1 MDALV
6 GTFSTGMAMLFQP
19 LNFVTMIVGVL
30 WGIVFGAVPGLT
42 ATMGVALA
50 IPITYALRPE
60 TALILLSSIFVGAI
74 SGGFISAGLINMPGT
89 PSSIAST
96 FDAYPMSKRGE
107 TAKALAISLM
117 SSFYGGII
125 AVFLMIIATY
135 SLVQIALKFG
145 PFEYFALGILA
156 FAGCIGMMEGG
167 IVKNAIGFII
177 GILLATIGADT
188 LTGTG
193 RLTFRIPDLIAG
205 IDILP
210 LLVGMFGVS
219 EVLVAIEEK
228 TQNVVPLEARNTK
241 MGFKVI
247 FDASKTI
254 LWDQPINFLRSLAIG
269 FILGVFPAVGGA
281 TSCVVSYGFAK
292 SFSKHP
298 EKFGTGIPDGII
310 ASEAANNATVPG
322 TLVPLLA
329 LGIPGDATT
338 AMMIGGFM
346 IHGLFPGPLLFRDN
360 PEYVYTIFASQFFGI
375 IVMVLLGILL
385 MRFFI
390 HVLSIKSYYLFPLI
404 MICMVI
410 GSYGLYNRMLD
421 VWLMLISGVM
431 GYVFK
436 KINIPLVP
444 IITAFVLGPII
455 EKGLRQGVAYSG
467 GSLMPLFTRPICQVL
482 LVSAVFLFIL
492 GMYVNVKVMSKI
504 KVPKPDETEN

>member
-1 MDALV
+1 MNALA
-6 GTFSTGMAMLFQP
+6 GTFSTGMIVLFQP
-19 LNFVTMIVGVL
+19 LNFAIMVLGVL
-30 WGIVFGAVPGLT
+30 WGIIFGAIPGLT

-50 IPITYALRPE
+50 IPITYGLKPE

-89 PSSIAST
+89 PSSIATT

-107 TAKALAISLM
+107 TARAIAISLM
-117 SSFYGGII
+117 SSFLGGIV

-156 FAGCIGMMEGG
+156 FAGCMGMMEGG
-167 IVKNAIGFII
+167 IIKNALGFII
-177 GILLATIGADT
+177 GLLLATIGADA

-193 RLTFRIPDLIAG
+193 RLTFGIPDLIAG

-228 TQNVVPLEARNTK
+228 TQNVVPMEARNTK

-247 FDASKTI
+247 FDAIKTI
-254 LWDQPINFLRSLAIG
+254 LWEQPINFLRSLIIG
-269 FILGVFPAVGGA
+269 FIIGVFPAVGGA

-298 EKFGTGIPDGII
+298 NKFGTGIPDGII
-310 ASEAANNATVPG
+310 ASEVANNATVPG

-360 PEYVYTIFASQFFGI
+360 PELVYTIFASQFIGI
-375 IVMVLLGILL
+375 IVMVILGIFL

-390 HVLSIKSYYLFPLI
+390 NVLSIKSYYLFPII
-404 MICMVI
+404 MICMVV
-410 GSYGLYNRMLD
+410 GGYGLYNRVLD
-421 VWLMLISGVM
+421 IWLMLASGIM
-431 GYVFK
+431 GYIFR

-455 EKGLRQGVAYSG
+455 EKGLRQGLAYSG
-467 GSLMPLFTRPICQVL
+467 GSIMPLFTRPICLALLIGSVL
-482 LVSAVFLFIL
+482 LFTL
-492 GMYVNVKVMSKI
+492 GMYVNVRVMSKI
-504 KVPKPDETEN
+504 SVSRPDEAES